1 MVTGQGPTLLEQL
14 ARGASGVA
22 TVAKAVLPIVSAITQ
37 KPSIWMCHIQAI

>member
-22 TVAKAVLPIVSAITQ
+22 TVAKSSVTNSQ
-37 KPSIWMCHIQAI
+37 CQ